1 MHARIRPLSTGLA
14 LVAAA
19 LVAGCSWQ
27 YLKPAADAAQTS
39 AARDVDPLATTAEAR
54 AHATVA
60 TTGDAQTPA
69 TPPTPAP
76 SLWASLGEELVFKG
90 ESLPQV
96 RRQIAWYED
105 QRTLLRESSERATP
119 YLHYVMAE
127 IEARG
132 YPADLALLP
141 IVESG
146 YEPTV
151 ISRHGAAGLWQF
163 MGGTGRRF
171 GLSRS
176 GWVDERLDITA
187 STTAAL
193 DYLGTLAKRFDG
205 DWLLAIAAYNAGWGN
220 VERAIARNRRAGRPT
235 HVWALPLR
243 GETHA
248 LVARMVALSEI
259 YRDPESHGLEL
270 PAVPDEPFFAEVTL
284 SHPTDLR
291 EFARRSGIAEHTFRQ
306 LNPGI
311 RAWHTGPTQGQ
322 QILVPAHLASVALS
336 MAEQMPSSP
345 PPRLSSPAPAA
356 SVRGTV
362 AADGTRYTVQSGDS
376 LWLIARRFDTT
387 VDALLALNGLT
398 RNATLDLGQSIL
410 VRKPIASSQTSAK
423 LAVRAGSAPA
433 ARTALESEAPLPKSK
448 NGEPFRYRVRAG
460 DSLWTIAHK
469 FKVRIKDL
477 LAWNNLEP
485 DPVLQPGQE
494 ILLYPTV

>member
-1 MHARIRPLSTGLA
+1 MHARIRHLSASLA
-14 LVAAA
+14 LVATA

-27 YLKPAADAAQTS
+27 YLKPGASPAPAVREPPSSPSVAAATHRAQAVAADEAQRS
-39 AARDVDPLATTAEAR
+39 AEASN
-54 AHATVA
+54 VVPISVW
-60 TTGDAQTPA
+60 Q
-69 TPPTPAP
+69 
-76 SLWASLGEELVFKG
+76 SLSGKLVFEG
-90 ESLPQV
+90 ASLPQV
-96 RRQIAWYED
+96 RKQLSWYRE
-105 QRTLLRESSERATP
+105 QGSLLDRASARATP
-119 YLHYVMAE
+119 YLYYVMAE

-132 YPADLALLP
+132 FPADLALLP

-193 DYLGTLAKRFDG
+193 DYLGTLSRRFDG

-235 HVWALPLR
+235 DVWHLPLR

-248 LVARMVALSEI
+248 LIARVVALSEI
-259 YRDPESHGLEL
+259 YRDPEEFGLAL
-270 PAVPDEPFFAEVTL
+270 PEAANEPYFARVTL
-284 SHPTDLR
+284 DHPTDLR
-291 EFARRSGIAEHTFRQ
+291 EFARRSGIEEGLFKR

-311 RAWHTGPTQGQ
+311 RGWHTGPTAGQ
-322 QILVPAHLASVALS
+322 QVLVPARLASVAMS
-336 MAEQMPSSP
+336 VAAQIPSSP
-345 PPRLSSPAPAA
+345 VPAGQALATRSLPA
-356 SVRGTV
+356 GKLN
-362 AADGTRYTVQSGDS
+362 ADGASYTVQSGDS

-387 VDALLALNGLT
+387 VDALLALNRIDRET
-398 RNATLDLGQSIL
+398 QLDLGQVL
-410 VRKPIASSQTSAK
+410 RVRQISSAK
-423 LAVRAGSAPA
+423 PRQKVA
-433 ARTALESEAPLPKSK
+433 AATSKSPGK
-448 NGEPFRYRVRAG
+448 AIRYRVKEG

-469 FKVRIKDL
+469 FKVTIRDL
-477 LAWNNLEP
+477 LAWNNLQP

-494 ILLYPTV
+494 IVLYRTV